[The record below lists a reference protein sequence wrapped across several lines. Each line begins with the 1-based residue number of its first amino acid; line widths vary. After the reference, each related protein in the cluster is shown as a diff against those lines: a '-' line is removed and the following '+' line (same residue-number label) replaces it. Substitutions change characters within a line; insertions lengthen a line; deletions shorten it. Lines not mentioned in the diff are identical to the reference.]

1 MQGKGSVLARWKPPY
16 ERRGK
21 NEKWPKFI
29 AAEKKGIP
37 FLYLADPPA
46 GCPDGLQPGQHIE
59 TGE

>member
-1 MQGKGSVLARWKPPY
+1 VLARWKPPY